1 MNSTLLENKRLS
13 TRLIRLKIGGQSLAF
28 FLSSKHAP
36 PEAVARPTRLTK
48 ARRIQALF
56 SLQYHFRSYQVHQP
70 EPYFGRFIDDDDEP
84 AVSDENNL
92 SDLHISLER

>member
-1 MNSTLLENKRLS
+1 M
-13 TRLIRLKIGGQSLAF
+13 RLKIGGQSLAF